1 VLNGRGAF
9 RVFASSLCCHGPLLH
24 DCSVC
29 VEKDVVCWKGPV
41 LVPRVTLRGGKSY
54 DVPAGQ
60 TVAQAL
66 AAGGIAV
73 GDDLLAA
80 SVNGQSTD
88 LSALLSSDA
97 TIEPLRFDSPEGRE
111 VYRHSS
117 THIMAQAV
125 KELFPT
131 AQLTIGPALEDSFYY
146 DFAYDRPFTPEDL
159 EKIEVRAREIAQRR
173 LPIARREFSKP
184 EAIDFFKRRGEHYK
198 VELIQ
203 GFPDAEPISAY
214 SQGEFVDLCRGPHLP
229 STGHVGAFKLLTTA
243 GAYWRGDERNP
254 MLQRIYGT
262 SFPTK
267 TELDA
272 HLARLEEIKRRDHR
286 KVGKELDLI
295 SVQDE
300 IGPGLVL
307 WHPKGAA
314 VRLLIEN
321 FWREQHIKDGYE
333 LVYSPHVARL
343 DLWKTSG
350 HVDYYRENMFA
361 SMKLEG
367 SEYQLKPMN
376 CPYHIMIYK
385 SHLRSY
391 RDLPIRYGELG
402 TVYRYER
409 TGVLHGLLR
418 VRGFTQDDAHLFCRP
433 DQIETEVSRVL
444 DFTFFILRT
453 FGFSEFEVFLST
465 RPKESVGSEEHWTLA
480 TSALEAALKNRNI
493 AFHLDP
499 GGGAFYGP
507 KIDIKIKDA
516 LGRSWQCSTIQV
528 DFNNPE
534 RFQLA
539 YIGEDGKPHQPIM
552 IHRALMGSIERF
564 FGILV
569 EHYGGAFP
577 TWLAPVQAVVL
588 AITDSQREYVAKV
601 VADMKAAGFR
611 VEADLRN
618 EKIGL
623 KIREAEKA
631 KIPFMFVA
639 GEREVHSGS
648 LSVRGRSGANLGTMT
663 VAGALDLLRVEVSR
677 AGQQPSPTS

>member
-1 VLNGRGAF
+1 MKISVKD
-9 RVFASSLCCHGPLLH
+9 GPSG
-24 DCSVC
+24 DIQS
-29 VEKDVVCWKGPV
+29 
-41 LVPRVTLRGGKSY
+41 
-54 DVPAGQ
+54 
-60 TVAQAL
+60 
-66 AAGGIAV
+66 GIAV
-73 GDDLLAA
+73 GGALSELGVVDRDILAA
-80 SVNGQSTD
+80 KVDGAVVD
-88 LSALLSSDA
+88 LSRPLSESS
-97 TIEPLRFDSPEGRE
+97 ILEPLRFDSAEGRE

-125 KELFPT
+125 KELFPA

-146 DFAYDRPFTPEDL
+146 DFAFERPFTPEDL
-159 EKIEVRAREIAQRR
+159 QRIEERAAEIIKRN
-173 LPIARREFSKP
+173 LTITRREFSKQD
-184 EAIDFFKRRGEHYK
+184 AIDFFRARGEHYK

-203 GFPDAEPISAY
+203 GFPDGEPITAY
-214 SQGEFVDLCRGPHLP
+214 TQGDFVDLCRGPHLP
-229 STGHVGAFKLLTTA
+229 TTGSVGAIKLLNTA

-267 TELDA
+267 AEVDA
-272 HLARLEEIKRRDHR
+272 YLARLEEIKRRDHR

-295 SVQDE
+295 SIQDE

-314 VRLLIEN
+314 IRLLIEN
-321 FWREQHIKDGYE
+321 FWREQHIRDGYQ
-333 LVYSPHVARL
+333 LVYSPHTARL

-350 HVDYYRENMFA
+350 HLDYYRENMFP

-376 CPYHIMIYK
+376 CPYHIMIYQ

-409 TGVLHGLLR
+409 TGVLHGLMR

-433 DQIETEVSRVL
+433 DQMEHEVSRVL
-444 DFTFFILRT
+444 DFTFFVLQT
-453 FGFSEFEVFLST
+453 FGFQQFEVFLST
-465 RPKESVGSEEHWTLA
+465 RPKESVGGDEHWTLA
-480 TSALEAALKNRNI
+480 TSALEAALKSREI
-493 AFHLDP
+493 SFHLDP

-516 LGRSWQCSTIQV
+516 LGRSWQCSTVQV

-534 RFQLA
+534 RFELS
-539 YIGEDGKPHQPIM
+539 YIGEDGKAHRPIM

-564 FGILV
+564 FGILI

-577 TWLAPVQAVVL
+577 TWLAPVQAVVMN
-588 AITDSQREYVAKV
+588 ITDHQQDYVTAV
-601 VADMKAAGFR
+601 VAQLKAAGVR
-611 VEADLRN
+611 AEADLRN
-618 EKIGL
+618 EKIGF

-631 KIPFMFVA
+631 KVPFMLVA
-639 GEREVHSGS
+639 GNREMQDGT
-648 LSVRGRSGANLGTMT
+648 LSVRGRSGSNLGNKT
-663 VAGALDLLRVEVSR
+663 VAEVLDLLQAEVKHAQR
-677 AGQQPSPTS
+677 ELQPTH

>member
-1 VLNGRGAF
+1 MKTEGIRLPLGGGV
-9 RVFASSLCCHGPLLH
+9 PLLFLVL
-24 DCSVC
+24 DRIAQLM
-29 VEKDVVCWKGPV
+29 KITLKGGV
-41 LVPRVTLRGGKSY
+41 YRE
-54 DVPAGQ
+54 VPAGQ
-60 TVAQAL
+60 TVGAVLKAAQGTLDAGIL
-66 AAGGIAV
+66 AAK
-73 GDDLLAA
+73 
-80 SVNGQSTD
+80 VNGQVVD
-88 LSALLSSDA
+88 LSKALSEDA
-97 TIEPLRFDSPEGRE
+97 ALEPLTFETAEGRD

-125 KELFPT
+125 KELFPA

-146 DFAYDRPFTPEDL
+146 DFAFERPFTPDDL
-159 EKIEVRAREIAQRR
+159 EKIEARAADIIKRNLTIS
-173 LPIARREFSKP
+173 RREFTKQ
-184 EAIDFFKRRGEHYK
+184 EAIDFFKARGETYK

-203 GFPDAEPISAY
+203 GFPDGEPISAY
-214 SQGEFVDLCRGPHLP
+214 MQGEFVDLCRGPHLP
-229 STGHVGAFKLLTTA
+229 TTGHVGALKLLTTA

-267 TELDA
+267 AELDA

-295 SVQDE
+295 SIQDD

-314 VRLLIEN
+314 IRLLIEN
-321 FWREQHIKDGYE
+321 FWREQHIRDGYE

-350 HVDYYRENMFA
+350 HVDYYRDNMFA

-391 RDLPIRYGELG
+391 RDLPVRYGELG

-433 DQIETEVSRVL
+433 DQIEMEVSRVL
-444 DFTFFILRT
+444 DFTFFVLRT
-453 FGFSEFEVFLST
+453 FGFMEFEVFLST
-465 RPKESVGSEEHWTLA
+465 RPKESVGADEHWTLA

-534 RFQLA
+534 RFELS
-539 YIGEDGKPHQPIM
+539 YIGEDGKAHQPIM

-564 FGILV
+564 FGILI

-577 TWLAPVQAVVL
+577 TWLAPIQATVMS
-588 AITDSQREYVAKV
+588 ITDHQREYVSKV
-601 VADMKAAGFR
+601 VAEMKSAGFR
-611 VEADLRN
+611 AEADLRN

-631 KIPFMFVA
+631 KTPFMFVV
-639 GEREVHSGS
+639 GDREVQSGT
-648 LSVRGRSGANLGTMT
+648 LSVRGRSGANLGSMT
-663 VAGALDLLRVEVSR
+663 IAGAIDLLRAES
-677 AGQQPSPTS
+677 AKTEQQRSLTQ

>member
-1 VLNGRGAF
+1 MKIALKDGPSGDIQADETAGA
-9 RVFASSLCCHGPLLH
+9 A
-24 DCSVC
+24 
-29 VEKDVVCWKGPV
+29 
-41 LVPRVTLRGGKSY
+41 
-54 DVPAGQ
+54 
-60 TVAQAL
+60 
-66 AAGGIAV
+66 
-73 GDDLLAA
+73 
-80 SVNGQSTD
+80 
-88 LSALLSSDA
+88 LSALGIASHDVLAAKVDGTVVDLSRPLSSGSI
-97 TIEPLRFDSPEGRE
+97 IEPLRFDSIEGRE

-125 KELFPT
+125 KELFPS

-146 DFAYDRPFTPEDL
+146 DFAFDRTFTPEDL
-159 EKIEVRAREIAQRR
+159 EQIEARATEIISRN
-173 LPIARREFSKP
+173 LPITRREFSKQ
-184 EAIDFFKRRGEHYK
+184 EAIDFFRAKGEHYK

-203 GFPDAEPISAY
+203 GFPDGEPITAY
-214 SQGEFVDLCRGPHLP
+214 TQGDFVDLCRGPHLP
-229 STGHVGAFKLLTTA
+229 TTGSVGAIKLLNTA

-267 TELDA
+267 TEVDA
-272 HLARLEEIKRRDHR
+272 YLARLEEIKRRDHR
-286 KVGKELDLI
+286 KVGKELDLMSI
-295 SVQDE
+295 RDE

-321 FWREQHIKDGYE
+321 FWREQHIRDGYE
-333 LVYSPHVARL
+333 LVYSPHAARL

-350 HVDYYRENMFA
+350 HVEYYRDNMFPP
-361 SMKLEG
+361 MKLEG

-376 CPYHIMIYK
+376 CPYHIMIYQ

-409 TGVLHGLLR
+409 TGVLHGLMR

-433 DQIETEVSRVL
+433 DQMETEVSRVL
-444 DFTFFILRT
+444 DFTFFVLQT
-453 FGFSEFEVFLST
+453 FGFREFEVFLST
-465 RPKESVGSEEHWTLA
+465 RPKESVGGDEHWTLA
-480 TSALEAALKNRNI
+480 TSALEAALKGRNI
-493 AFHLDP
+493 AFRLDP

-516 LGRSWQCSTIQV
+516 LGRSWQCSTVQV

-534 RFQLA
+534 RFELS
-539 YIGEDGKPHQPIM
+539 YIGEDGKAHRPIM

-564 FGILV
+564 FGILI

-577 TWLAPVQAVVL
+577 TWLAPVQAVVMN
-588 AITDSQREYVAKV
+588 ITDQQEEYVATAVTRLKT
-601 VADMKAAGFR
+601 AGFR

-618 EKIGL
+618 EKIGF

-631 KIPFMFVA
+631 KVPFMLVA
-639 GEREVHSGS
+639 GKREVENET
-648 LSVRGRSGANLGTMT
+648 LSVRGRSGSNLGNMT
-663 VAGALDLLRVEVSR
+663 VAEVVDLLQTETKHTQREL
-677 AGQQPSPTS
+677 QPTL

>member
-1 VLNGRGAF
+1 MKISVKD
-9 RVFASSLCCHGPLLH
+9 GPT
-24 DCSVC
+24 V
-29 VEKDVVCWKGPV
+29 
-41 LVPRVTLRGGKSY
+41 
-54 DVPAGQ
+54 DVPVGK
-60 TVAQAL
+60 TVE
-66 AAGGIAV
+66 AA
-73 GDDLLAA
+73 
-80 SVNGQSTD
+80 
-88 LSALLSSDA
+88 LSALGLADQDIVAAKVDGAVVDLSRPLSSSS
-97 TIEPLRFDSPEGRE
+97 TVEPLRFNSAEGRE

-159 EKIEVRAREIAQRR
+159 EKIEARASEI
-173 LPIARREFSKP
+173 IARNLTITRREFSKQ
-184 EAIDFFKRRGEHYK
+184 EAIDFFQARGEQYK

-203 GFPDAEPISAY
+203 GFPDGEPITAY
-214 SQGEFVDLCRGPHLP
+214 SQGDFVDLCRGPHLP
-229 STGHVGAFKLLTTA
+229 TTGSVGAIKLLNTA

-267 TELDA
+267 AEVDA
-272 HLARLEEIKRRDHR
+272 YLARLEEIKRRDHR

-295 SVQDE
+295 SIQDE

-321 FWREQHIKDGYE
+321 FWREQHIRDGYD
-333 LVYSPHVARL
+333 LVYSPHTARL

-350 HVDYYRENMFA
+350 HIDYYRENMFPA
-361 SMKLEG
+361 MKLEG

-376 CPYHIMIYK
+376 CPYHIMIYQ

-409 TGVLHGLLR
+409 TGVLHGLMR
-418 VRGFTQDDAHLFCRP
+418 VRGFTQDDAHLFCRL
-433 DQIETEVSRVL
+433 DQMESEVSRVL
-444 DFTFFILRT
+444 DFTFFVLQT
-453 FGFSEFEVFLST
+453 FGFQEFEVFLST
-465 RPKESVGSEEHWTLA
+465 RPKESVGGDEHWTLA
-480 TSALEAALKNRNI
+480 TSALEAALKSRNI

-516 LGRSWQCSTIQV
+516 LGRSWQCSTVQV

-534 RFQLA
+534 RFELS
-539 YIGEDGKPHQPIM
+539 YIGEDGKAHRPIM

-564 FGILV
+564 FGILI

-577 TWLAPVQAVVL
+577 TWLAPVQAVVMN
-588 AITDSQREYVAKV
+588 ITDQQEEYVA
-601 VADMKAAGFR
+601 AAATRLKAAGFR
-611 VEADLRN
+611 AEADLRN
-618 EKIGL
+618 EKIGF

-631 KIPFMFVA
+631 KVPFMLV
-639 GEREVHSGS
+639 GGKREVENGT
-648 LSVRGRSGANLGTMT
+648 LSVRGRSGSNLGTMT
-663 VAGALDLLRVEVSR
+663 LDQVVALLQTETTHPQREL
-677 AGQQPSPTS
+677 QLTH

>member
-1 VLNGRGAF
+1 MKITLKDGTF
-9 RVFASSLCCHGPLLH
+9 RDL
-24 DCSVC
+24 
-29 VEKDVVCWKGPV
+29 
-41 LVPRVTLRGGKSY
+41 
-54 DVPAGQ
+54 PAGQ
-60 TVAQAL
+60 TVGEAL
-66 AAGGIAV
+66 SVADVALGPDIIAAK
-73 GDDLLAA
+73 
-80 SVNGQSTD
+80 VNGMIVD
-88 LSALLSSDA
+88 LSRELREDALV
-97 TIEPLRFDSPEGRE
+97 EPLRFDSPDGRE
-111 VYRHSS
+111 VYRHTS

-159 EKIEVRAREIAQRR
+159 EKIEARAREIIKRN
-173 LPIARREFSKP
+173 LPIKRREFSKP
-184 EAIDFFKRRGEHYK
+184 QAIEFFRACGEAYK
-198 VELIQ
+198 VELIE
-203 GFPDAEPISAY
+203 GFPDNEPISAY
-214 SQGEFVDLCRGPHLP
+214 SQGAFVDLCRGPHLP
-229 STGHVGAFKLLTTA
+229 TTGHVGAFKLLNTA

-262 SFPTK
+262 SFPTQA
-267 TELDA
+267 ELDA

-295 SVQDE
+295 TIQDE

-307 WHPKGAA
+307 WHPKGALI
-314 VRLLIEN
+314 RLLIEN
-321 FWREQHIKDGYE
+321 FWREQHLQNGYD

-350 HVDYYRENMFA
+350 HVDYYRDNMFTP
-361 SMKLEG
+361 MKVEA

-376 CPYHIMIYK
+376 CPFHIMIYK

-433 DQIETEVSRVL
+433 DQIEGEVSRVL

-453 FGFSEFEVFLST
+453 FGFTEFEVYLST
-465 RPKESVGSEEHWTLA
+465 KPEKAVGSEERWAQA
-480 TSALEAALKNRNI
+480 TSALEAALKGRSVAYEI
-493 AFHLDP
+493 DP
-499 GGGAFYGP
+499 GEGVFYGP

-534 RFQLA
+534 RFELG
-539 YIGEDGKPHQPIM
+539 YIGEDGKSHQPIM

-564 FGILV
+564 FGILI
-569 EHYGGAFP
+569 EHFGGAFP
-577 TWLAPVQAVVL
+577 TWLAPVQATVL
-588 AITDSQREYVAKV
+588 SITDNQRDYVAGV
-601 VADMKAAGFR
+601 VAQLKAAGFR
-611 VEADLRN
+611 AEADLRN
-618 EKIGL
+618 EKIGF

-631 KIPFMFVA
+631 KVPFMLVA
-639 GEREVHSGS
+639 GDREVQSGTV
-648 LSVRGRSGANLGTMT
+648 SVRGRSGSNLGSMSISGFVEHLGQEVRRQTR
-663 VAGALDLLRVEVSR
+663 DL
-677 AGQQPSPTS
+677 QPTN

>member
-1 VLNGRGAF
+1 MKIA
-9 RVFASSLCCHGPLLH
+9 
-24 DCSVC
+24 D
-29 VEKDVVCWKGPV
+29 KDGSIREV
-41 LVPRVTLRGGKSY
+41 
-54 DVPAGQ
+54 
-60 TVAQAL
+60 
-66 AAGGIAV
+66 AV
-73 GDDLLAA
+73 GETVGAA
-80 SVNGQSTD
+80 
-88 LSALLSSDA
+88 LSALGVASQDVLAAKVDGTVVDLSRPLSGDS
-97 TIEPLRFDSPEGRE
+97 TIEPVRFDSAEGRE

-125 KELFPT
+125 KELFPS

-146 DFAYDRPFTPEDL
+146 DFAFDRTFTPEDL
-159 EKIEVRAREIAQRR
+159 EQIEARAAEIISRN
-173 LPIARREFSKP
+173 LPITRREFSKQ
-184 EAIDFFKRRGEHYK
+184 EAIDFFQAKGEHYK

-203 GFPDAEPISAY
+203 GFPDGEPITAY
-214 SQGEFVDLCRGPHLP
+214 TQGDFVDLCRGPHLP
-229 STGHVGAFKLLTTA
+229 TTGSVGAIKLLNIA
-243 GAYWRGDERNP
+243 GAYWRGDDRNP

-267 TELDA
+267 TDVDA
-272 HLARLEEIKRRDHR
+272 YLARLEEIKRRDHR
-286 KVGKELDLI
+286 RVGKELDLI
-295 SVQDE
+295 SIQDE

-321 FWREQHIKDGYE
+321 FWREQHIRDGYD
-333 LVYSPHVARL
+333 LVYSPHTARL

-350 HVDYYRENMFA
+350 HVDYYRDNMFPP
-361 SMKLEG
+361 MKLEG

-376 CPYHIMIYK
+376 CPYHIMIYQ

-409 TGVLHGLLR
+409 TGVLHGLMR

-433 DQIETEVSRVL
+433 DQMETEVSRVL
-444 DFTFFILRT
+444 DFTFFVLQT
-453 FGFSEFEVFLST
+453 FGFCEFEVFLST
-465 RPKESVGSEEHWTLA
+465 RPKESVGGDEHWTLA
-480 TSALEAALKNRNI
+480 TSALEAALRGRNI
-493 AFHLDP
+493 AFRLDP

-534 RFQLA
+534 RFELS
-539 YIGEDGKPHQPIM
+539 YIGEDGKAHRPIM

-564 FGILV
+564 FGILI

-577 TWLAPVQAVVL
+577 TWLAPVQTVVMN
-588 AITDSQREYVAKV
+588 ITDQQEEYVAAAVTQLKT
-601 VADMKAAGFR
+601 AGFR
-611 VEADLRN
+611 AEADLRN
-618 EKIGL
+618 EKIGF

-631 KIPFMFVA
+631 KVPFMLVA
-639 GEREVHSGS
+639 GKREVENGT
-648 LSVRGRSGANLGTMT
+648 LSVRGRSGSNLGNMT
-663 VAGALDLLRVEVSR
+663 VAEVVDLLQAETKHTQREL
-677 AGQQPSPTS
+677 QPTL

>member
-1 VLNGRGAF
+1 MKITLKDGTF
-9 RVFASSLCCHGPLLH
+9 RDL
-24 DCSVC
+24 
-29 VEKDVVCWKGPV
+29 
-41 LVPRVTLRGGKSY
+41 
-54 DVPAGQ
+54 PAGQ
-60 TVAQAL
+60 TVGEAL
-66 AAGGIAV
+66 SVTGVVLGPDIIAAK
-73 GDDLLAA
+73 
-80 SVNGQSTD
+80 VNGVIVD
-88 LSALLSSDA
+88 LSRELREDALV
-97 TIEPLRFDSPEGRE
+97 EPLRFDSPDGRE
-111 VYRHSS
+111 IYRHTS

-159 EKIEVRAREIAQRR
+159 EKIEARAREIIKRNF
-173 LPIARREFSKP
+173 PIKRSEFSKP
-184 EAIDFFKRRGEHYK
+184 QAIEFFRARGEAYK
-198 VELIQ
+198 VELIE
-203 GFPDAEPISAY
+203 GFPDNEPISAY
-214 SQGEFVDLCRGPHLP
+214 SQGAFVDLCRGPHLP
-229 STGHVGAFKLLTTA
+229 TTGHVGAFKLLTTA

-262 SFPTK
+262 SFPTQA
-267 TELDA
+267 ELDA

-295 SVQDE
+295 TIQDE

-307 WHPKGAA
+307 WHPKGALI
-314 VRLLIEN
+314 RLLIEN
-321 FWREQHIKDGYE
+321 FWREQHLQNGYD

-350 HVDYYRENMFA
+350 HVDYYRDNMFTP
-361 SMKLEG
+361 MKVEA

-376 CPYHIMIYK
+376 CPFHIMIYK

-433 DQIETEVSRVL
+433 DQIEGEVSRVL

-453 FGFSEFEVFLST
+453 FGFTEFEVYLST
-465 RPKESVGSEEHWTLA
+465 KPEKAVGSEERWAQA
-480 TSALEAALKNRNI
+480 TSALEAALKGRGVAYEI
-493 AFHLDP
+493 DP
-499 GGGAFYGP
+499 GEGVFYGP

-534 RFQLA
+534 RFELG
-539 YIGEDGKPHQPIM
+539 YIGEDGKSHQPIM

-564 FGILV
+564 FGILI
-569 EHYGGAFP
+569 EHFGGAFP
-577 TWLAPVQAVVL
+577 TWLAPVQATVL
-588 AITDSQREYVAKV
+588 SITDNQRDYVAGV
-601 VADMKAAGFR
+601 VAQLKAAGFR
-611 VEADLRN
+611 AEADLRN
-618 EKIGL
+618 EKIGF

-631 KIPFMFVA
+631 KVPFMLVA
-639 GEREVHSGS
+639 GDREVQSGTV
-648 LSVRGRSGANLGTMT
+648 SVRGRSGSNLGSMSISGFVEHLGQEVRRQTR
-663 VAGALDLLRVEVSR
+663 DL
-677 AGQQPSPTS
+677 QPTN

>member
-1 VLNGRGAF
+1 MKVVLKNGPGLAIEGDGS
-9 RVFASSLCCHGPLLH
+9 VQTALSSLGALGPQ
-24 DCSVC
+24 V
-29 VEKDVVCWKGPV
+29 
-41 LVPRVTLRGGKSY
+41 
-54 DVPAGQ
+54 
-60 TVAQAL
+60 L
-66 AAGGIAV
+66 AAK
-73 GDDLLAA
+73 
-80 SVNGQSTD
+80 VNGEVVD
-88 LSALLSSDA
+88 LSKPLSGDA
-97 TIEPLRFDSPEGRE
+97 TIEPLRFDSAEGRE

-117 THIMAQAV
+117 THLMAQAV
-125 KELFPT
+125 KELFPA
-131 AQLTIGPALEDSFYY
+131 AQLTIGPALEDGFYY
-146 DFAYDRPFTPEDL
+146 DFAFDRPFTPEDL
-159 EKIEVRAREIAQRR
+159 AKIEERAGEIIRR
-173 LPIARREFSKP
+173 NLAITRREFTKP
-184 EAIDFFKRRGEHYK
+184 EAIDFFRSRGEHYK

-203 GFPDAEPISAY
+203 GFPEGEPITAY
-214 SQGEFVDLCRGPHLP
+214 TQGDFVDLCRGPHLP
-229 STGHVGAFKLLTTA
+229 TTGHIGSLKLLSTA

-262 SFPTK
+262 SFPTQG
-267 TELDA
+267 ELDA

-314 VRLLIEN
+314 IRLLIEN

-385 SHLRSY
+385 SRLRSY

-433 DQIETEVSRVL
+433 DQIEAEVSRVL
-444 DFTFFILRT
+444 DFTFFMLRT
-453 FGFSEFEVFLST
+453 FGFAEFEVFLST
-465 RPKESVGSEEHWTLA
+465 RPKESVGGDEHWTLA
-480 TSALEAALKNRNI
+480 TSALEAALKSRNI
-493 AFHLDP
+493 VYQLDA

-516 LGRSWQCSTIQV
+516 LGRSWQCSTVQV

-534 RFQLA
+534 RFELS
-539 YIGEDGKPHQPIM
+539 YIGEDGKAHQPIM
-552 IHRALMGSIERF
+552 IHRALLGSIERF
-564 FGILV
+564 FGILI

-577 TWLAPVQAVVL
+577 TWLAPVQAVVMS
-588 AITDSQREYVAKV
+588 ITDHQREYAAKV
-601 VADMKAAGFR
+601 ADDLKAAGFR
-611 VEADLRN
+611 ADADLRN

-623 KIREAEKA
+623 KIREAERA
-631 KIPFMFVA
+631 KVPFMFVV
-639 GEREVHSGS
+639 GDREVQSGTV
-648 LSVRGRSGANLGTMT
+648 SVRGRSGANLGSMT
-663 VAGALDLLRVEVSR
+663 VAGALDLLRTEADR
-677 AGQQPSPTS
+677 GRQQLSPTS

>member
-1 VLNGRGAF
+1 MKVAI
-9 RVFASSLCCHGPLLH
+9 
-24 DCSVC
+24 
-29 VEKDVVCWKGPV
+29 KDGHSKEV
-41 LVPRVTLRGGKSY
+41 
-54 DVPAGQ
+54 Q
-60 TVAQAL
+60 T
-66 AAGGIAV
+66 GHTV
-73 GDDLLAA
+73 GDA
-80 SVNGQSTD
+80 
-88 LSALLSSDA
+88 LSALGVSLGTDILAARVNGTVVDLSCPLSEDA

-117 THIMAQAV
+117 THLMAQAV

-159 EKIEVRAREIAQRR
+159 ASIEDRARDIAKRT
-173 LPIARREFSKP
+173 LPIARRELSKRD
-184 EAIDFFKRRGEHYK
+184 AIEFFKARGEQYK
-198 VELIQ
+198 VELIE
-203 GFPDAEPISAY
+203 GFPDGEPISAY
-214 SQGEFVDLCRGPHLP
+214 TQGDFVDLCRGPHLP
-229 STGHVGAFKLLTTA
+229 STGHIGAFKLLTTA

-272 HLARLEEIKRRDHR
+272 HLAKLEEIKRRDHR
-286 KVGKELDLI
+286 KVGKDLDLI

-314 VRLLIEN
+314 IRLQIEN
-321 FWREQHIKDGYE
+321 FWREQHIKGGYE

-350 HVDYYRENMFA
+350 HLDYYRENMFA
-361 SMKLEG
+361 AMKLEG

-444 DFTFFILRT
+444 DFTFFMLQT
-453 FGFSEFEVFLST
+453 FGFTDFEVFLST
-465 RPKESVGSEEHWTLA
+465 RPKESVGADEHWTLA
-480 TSALEAALKNRNI
+480 TSALEAAIKSRNI
-493 AFHLDP
+493 AYRMDP

-534 RFQLA
+534 RFELS
-539 YIGEDGKPHQPIM
+539 YIGEDGKAHQPIM

-564 FGILV
+564 FGILI

-577 TWLAPVQAVVL
+577 AWLAPVQATVMN
-588 AITDSQREYVAKV
+588 ITDNQRDYAAAVTAQLRS
-601 VADMKAAGFR
+601 AGFR
-611 VEADLRN
+611 AEADIRN
-618 EKIGL
+618 EKIGF

-631 KIPFMFVA
+631 KVPFMLVA
-639 GEREVHSGS
+639 GDREVQGGTV
-648 LSVRGRSGANLGTMT
+648 SVRGRSGANLGSKT
-663 VAGALDLLRVEVSR
+663 VTEVLDLLRAETTRV
-677 AGQQPSPTS
+677 QQSI

>member
-1 VLNGRGAF
+1 MLKNGRSF
-9 RVFASSLCCHGPLLH
+9 
-24 DCSVC
+24 
-29 VEKDVVCWKGPV
+29 E
-41 LVPRVTLRGGKSY
+41 VPPGH
-54 DVPAGQ
+54 

-66 AAGGIAV
+66 AAGGVNV
-73 GDDLLAA
+73 GRDVFAA
-80 SVNGQSTD
+80 TVNGKATD
-88 LSALLSSDA
+88 LSTPLVGDA
-97 TIEPLRFDSPEGRE
+97 TLEPLRFDSAEGRE

-125 KELFPT
+125 KELFPS
-131 AQLTIGPALEDSFYY
+131 AQMTIGPALEDSFYY
-146 DFAYDRPFTPEDL
+146 DFAFERPFTPEDL
-159 EKIEVRAREIAQRR
+159 EKIEQRAREIAGRK
-173 LPIARREFSKP
+173 LPVHRREMGKQ
-184 EAIDFFKRRGEHYK
+184 EAAAFFKSRGEHYK

-203 GFPDAEPISAY
+203 GFPDGEPISVYA
-214 SQGEFVDLCRGPHLP
+214 QGDFVDLCRGPHLP

-262 SFPTK
+262 SFPTEA
-267 TELDA
+267 ELDA

-286 KVGKELDLI
+286 KVAKELDLI
-295 SVQDE
+295 SIQDE

-307 WHPKGAA
+307 WHPKGASI
-314 VRLLIEN
+314 RLLIEN
-321 FWREQHIKDGYE
+321 FWREQHLKDGYE

-361 SMKLEG
+361 PMKVEG

-433 DQIETEVSRVL
+433 DQIESEVSRVL

-453 FGFSEFEVFLST
+453 FGFNEFEVFLST
-465 RPKESVGSEEHWTLA
+465 RPKESVGAEEHWTLA

-516 LGRSWQCSTIQV
+516 LGRSWQCSTVQI

-534 RFQLA
+534 RFDMQ
-539 YIGEDGKPHQPIM
+539 YIGDDGKSHRPIM

-564 FGILV
+564 FGILI

-577 TWLAPVQAVVL
+577 TWLAPVQAVII
-588 AITDSQREYVAKV
+588 AITDHQREFVTQVA
-601 VADMKAAGFR
+601 AQMKAAGFR

-631 KIPFMFVA
+631 KVPFMFVV
-639 GEREVHSGS
+639 GDREVQAGT
-648 LSVRGRSGANLGTMT
+648 LSVRGRSGANLGAMT
-663 VAGALDLLRVEVSR
+663 VAGAIDLLKAEVQR
-677 AGQQPSPTS
+677 QTLSPTS

>member
-1 VLNGRGAF
+1 MITI
-9 RVFASSLCCHGPLLH
+9 
-24 DCSVC
+24 
-29 VEKDVVCWKGPV
+29 
-41 LVPRVTLRGGKSY
+41 TLQDGKS
-54 DVPAGQ
+54 Q
-60 TVAQAL
+60 
-66 AAGGIAV
+66 
-73 GDDLLAA
+73 
-80 SVNGQSTD
+80 
-88 LSALLSSDA
+88 
-97 TIEPLRFDSPEGRE
+97 TIEPGYTVGAALKACGVKVGTDILAAKVNGKVVDLSCPLTEDATVEPITFASDEGRE

-125 KELFPT
+125 KEVFPT
-131 AQLTIGPALEDSFYY
+131 AQMTIGPALEDGFFY
-146 DFAYDRPFTPEDL
+146 DFAFDRPFTPEDL
-159 EKIEVRAREIAQRR
+159 EKIEDRARDIIKRNLQVTRT
-173 LPIARREFSKP
+173 EFSKQQ
-184 EAIDFFKRRGEHYK
+184 AIDFFQARGEGYK

-203 GFPDAEPISAY
+203 GFPEGEPISAY

-229 STGHVGAFKLLTTA
+229 TTGHVGAFKLLNTA

-262 SFPTK
+262 SFPTQK
-267 TELDA
+267 ELDA

-295 SVQDE
+295 TIQDE

-307 WHPKGAA
+307 WHPKGAL

-321 FWREQHIKDGYE
+321 FWREQHLKDGYE

-350 HVDYYRENMFA
+350 HVDYYKENMFA
-361 SMKLEG
+361 PMKLEG

-433 DQIETEVSRVL
+433 DQIQDEVSRVL
-444 DFTFFILRT
+444 DFTFFILKS
-453 FGFSEFEVFLST
+453 FGFVEFEIFLST
-465 RPKESVGSEEHWTLA
+465 RPDKSVDSDDKWILA
-480 TSALEAALKNRNI
+480 TSSLEAALKSREI
-493 AFHLDP
+493 SYHLDE
-499 GGGAFYGP
+499 GGDAFYGP

-534 RFQLA
+534 RFDLS
-539 YIGEDGKPHQPIM
+539 YIGEDGKSHQPIM

-577 TWLAPVQAVVL
+577 SWLAPVQAVVI
-588 AITDSQREYVAKV
+588 AITDNQRDYVTSVVSQL
-601 VADMKAAGFR
+601 KAAGFR
-611 VEADLRN
+611 AEADLRN
-618 EKIGL
+618 EKIGF

-631 KIPFMFVA
+631 KIPFMLVA
-639 GEREVHSGS
+639 GDREVQSGT
-648 LSVRGRSGANLGTMT
+648 LSVRGRSGANLGSMT
-663 VAGALDLLRVEVSR
+663 GAAVIEMLRNDVTRAQPDL
-677 AGQQPSPTS
+677 QPTH

>member
-1 VLNGRGAF
+1 MKISVKDGPSGDIQTGAT
-9 RVFASSLCCHGPLLH
+9 VGAALSGLG
-24 DCSVC
+24 V
-29 VEKDVVCWKGPV
+29 
-41 LVPRVTLRGGKSY
+41 
-54 DVPAGQ
+54 AGQ
-60 TVAQAL
+60 DIL
-66 AAGGIAV
+66 AAKVDGAV
-73 GDDLLAA
+73 
-80 SVNGQSTD
+80 VD
-88 LSALLSSDA
+88 LSRPLSGSSVV
-97 TIEPLRFDSPEGRE
+97 EPLRFDCAEGRE

-125 KELFPT
+125 KELFPS

-146 DFAYDRPFTPEDL
+146 DFAFERPFTPEDL
-159 EKIEVRAREIAQRR
+159 QKIEERAADIIARN
-173 LPIARREFSKP
+173 LPITRREFSKQD
-184 EAIDFFKRRGEHYK
+184 AIEFFKARGEHYK

-203 GFPDAEPISAY
+203 GFPDGEPITAY
-214 SQGEFVDLCRGPHLP
+214 TQGDFVDLCRGPHLP
-229 STGHVGAFKLLTTA
+229 TTGFIGAIKLLTTA

-262 SFPTK
+262 SFPTRA
-267 TELDA
+267 EVDA
-272 HLARLEEIKRRDHR
+272 YLARLEEIKRRDHR

-295 SVQDE
+295 SIQDE

-321 FWREQHIKDGYE
+321 FWREQHIQDGYQ
-333 LVYSPHVARL
+333 LVYSPHTARL

-350 HVDYYRENMFA
+350 HLDYYRENMFP

-376 CPYHIMIYK
+376 CPYHIMIYQ

-409 TGVLHGLLR
+409 TGVLHGLMR

-433 DQIETEVSRVL
+433 DQMEQEVSRVL
-444 DFTFFILRT
+444 DFTFFVLQT
-453 FGFSEFEVFLST
+453 FGFHQFEVFLST
-465 RPKESVGSEEHWTLA
+465 RPKESVGGDEHWTLA
-480 TSALEAALKNRNI
+480 TSALEAALKSRNI
-493 AFHLDP
+493 SFHLDP

-516 LGRSWQCSTIQV
+516 LGRSWQCSTVQV

-534 RFQLA
+534 RFELS
-539 YIGEDGKPHQPIM
+539 YIGEDGKAHRPIM

-564 FGILV
+564 FGILI

-588 AITDSQREYVAKV
+588 NITDHQQDYVAGV
-601 VADMKAAGFR
+601 VAQLKAAGFR
-611 VEADLRN
+611 AEPDLRN
-618 EKIGL
+618 EKIGF

-631 KIPFMFVA
+631 KVPFMLVA
-639 GEREVHSGS
+639 GNREMQDGT
-648 LSVRGRSGANLGTMT
+648 LSVRGRSGSNLGTKT
-663 VAGALDLLRVEVSR
+663 VAEVLDLLQAEVKHAQR
-677 AGQQPSPTS
+677 ELQPTH

>member
-1 VLNGRGAF
+1 MKISVKD
-9 RVFASSLCCHGPLLH
+9 GPSG
-24 DCSVC
+24 DIQS
-29 VEKDVVCWKGPV
+29 
-41 LVPRVTLRGGKSY
+41 
-54 DVPAGQ
+54 
-60 TVAQAL
+60 
-66 AAGGIAV
+66 GIAV
-73 GDDLLAA
+73 GGALSELGVVDRDILAA
-80 SVNGQSTD
+80 KVDGAVVD
-88 LSALLSSDA
+88 LSRPLSESS
-97 TIEPLRFDSPEGRE
+97 ILEPLRFDSAEGRE

-125 KELFPT
+125 KELFPA

-146 DFAYDRPFTPEDL
+146 DFAFERPFTPEDL
-159 EKIEVRAREIAQRR
+159 QRIEERAAEIIKRN
-173 LPIARREFSKP
+173 LTITRREFSKQD
-184 EAIDFFKRRGEHYK
+184 AIDFFRARGEHYK

-203 GFPDAEPISAY
+203 GFPDGEPITAY
-214 SQGEFVDLCRGPHLP
+214 TQGDFVDLCRGPHLP
-229 STGHVGAFKLLTTA
+229 TTGSVGAIKLLNTA

-267 TELDA
+267 AEVGA
-272 HLARLEEIKRRDHR
+272 YLARLEEIKRRDHR

-295 SVQDE
+295 SIQDE

-314 VRLLIEN
+314 IRLLIEN
-321 FWREQHIKDGYE
+321 FWREQHIRDGYQ
-333 LVYSPHVARL
+333 LVYSPHTARL

-350 HVDYYRENMFA
+350 HLDYYRENMFP

-376 CPYHIMIYK
+376 CPYHIMIYQ

-409 TGVLHGLLR
+409 TGVLHGLMR

-433 DQIETEVSRVL
+433 DQMEHEVSRVL
-444 DFTFFILRT
+444 DFTFFVLQT
-453 FGFSEFEVFLST
+453 FGFQQFEVFLST
-465 RPKESVGSEEHWTLA
+465 RPKESVGGDEHWTLA
-480 TSALEAALKNRNI
+480 TSALEAALKSREI
-493 AFHLDP
+493 SFHLDP

-516 LGRSWQCSTIQV
+516 LGRSWQCSTVQV

-534 RFQLA
+534 RFELS
-539 YIGEDGKPHQPIM
+539 YIGEDGKAHRPIM

-564 FGILV
+564 FGILI

-577 TWLAPVQAVVL
+577 TWLAPVQAVVMN
-588 AITDSQREYVAKV
+588 ITDHQQDYVTAV
-601 VADMKAAGFR
+601 VAQLKAAGVR
-611 VEADLRN
+611 AEADLRN
-618 EKIGL
+618 EKIGF

-631 KIPFMFVA
+631 KVPFMLVA
-639 GEREVHSGS
+639 GNREMQDGT
-648 LSVRGRSGANLGTMT
+648 LSVRGRSGSNLGNKT
-663 VAGALDLLRVEVSR
+663 VAEVLDLLQAEVKHAQR
-677 AGQQPSPTS
+677 ELQPTH